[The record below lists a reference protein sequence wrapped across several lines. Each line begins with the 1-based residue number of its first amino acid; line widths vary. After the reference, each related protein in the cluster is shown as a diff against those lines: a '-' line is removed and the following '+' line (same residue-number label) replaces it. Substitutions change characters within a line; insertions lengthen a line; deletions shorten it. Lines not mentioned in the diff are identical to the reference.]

1 VPDPSITDFLNRIK
15 AVQHFHSTC
24 SDPENLMNKFS
35 DQLDK
40 LFATGLLTMND
51 EEASDEQINEKIYF
65 CDRQEQSQLFDN
77 NISDADA
84 IQFVLITGHERDIAD
99 YFVRRKEIELD
110 GNDEMSSIH
119 LKINLSNVNQDSYD
133 QLDDLIRKAI
143 ISAWNNHELLKKY
156 PFKKADDYSL
166 ENMLRIL
173 AEVKH
178 QYLLISWRVKSYYWK
193 SERLRDYISQFYARY
208 SKFNATLHTNLKI
221 FFIGIIIYTDNSNM
235 NWDEFQSRVNEL
247 QFGKVPVRL
256 TKINIQHVK
265 DWMEEFNL
273 ELNPDRQN
281 TLISKVFPD
290 NKANSEYFM
299 SELQDPLNLLLK
311 LI

>member
-1 VPDPSITDFLNRIK
+1 
-15 AVQHFHSTC
+15 
-24 SDPENLMNKFS
+24 
-35 DQLDK
+35 
-40 LFATGLLTMND
+40 
-51 EEASDEQINEKIYF
+51 
-65 CDRQEQSQLFDN
+65 
-77 NISDADA
+77 
-84 IQFVLITGHERDIAD
+84 
-99 YFVRRKEIELD
+99 
-110 GNDEMSSIH
+110 
-119 LKINLSNVNQDSYD
+119 
-133 QLDDLIRKAI
+133 
-143 ISAWNNHELLKKY
+143 
-156 PFKKADDYSL
+156 
-166 ENMLRIL
+166 
-173 AEVKH
+173 
-178 QYLLISWRVKSYYWK
+178 
-193 SERLRDYISQFYARY
+193 
-208 SKFNATLHTNLKI
+208 
-221 FFIGIIIYTDNSNM
+221 M